1 MKVGDL
7 VRHIEDEV
15 LGLIVEGPIAY
26 DVPRTGQKPDVYA
39 PRFKVQWFDCIKPC
53 DEAEKDMLVVSTSCK
68 KVENNLNIFEQ
79 PTSN

>member
-26 DVPRTGQKPDVYA
+26 DVPRTGGRPDVYS
-39 PRFKVQWFDCIKPC
+39 PRFKVQWFDFKKTC
-53 DEAEKDMLVVSTSCK
+53 DELAGDMSIVSTSYK
-68 KVENNLNIFEQ
+68 KDENNLNISE
-79 PTSN
+79 